1 MSTRTAATRY
11 AKALLDVAATD
22 AAAAAVDRDLA
33 GLVEAMHANREL
45 QQALTRRRCGRR
57 QAEDRRRA

>member
-22 AAAAAVDRDLA
+22 AAAPRSSATSPPSSRPC
-33 GLVEAMHANREL
+33 
-45 QQALTRRRCGRR
+45 TRTASCSRR
-57 QAEDRRRA
+57 

>member
-22 AAAAAVDRDLA
+22 AEPRPSSATWPA
-33 GLVEAMHANREL
+33 
-45 QQALTRRRCGRR
+45 
-57 QAEDRRRA
+57 